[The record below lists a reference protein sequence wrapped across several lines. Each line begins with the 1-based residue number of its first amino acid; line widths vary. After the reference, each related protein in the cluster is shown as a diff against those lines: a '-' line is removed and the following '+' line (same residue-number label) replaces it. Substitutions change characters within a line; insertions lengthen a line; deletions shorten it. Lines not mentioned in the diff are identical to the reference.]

1 MLPTHCMQSEKKL
14 ETEHLTGLK
23 WNEIN
28 YQRVV
33 TTSGKQDPDQS
44 ATVYLR
50 FYSDLY
56 SLLAGQ
62 CNLCFMYVWI
72 FEIVK
77 LRLILPLYWLSF
89 QFCLKNIAQQGILFG
104 RSYISEEYLQ
114 NLKETVQ
121 SNNLSQSFVKIQCM
135 HLKCWG
141 KNQTFQGCSG
151 LLLHW
156 KYCMLK

>member
-1 MLPTHCMQSEKKL
+1 MQSEKKL

-44 ATVYLR
+44 ATAYLR

-77 LRLILPLYWLSF
+77 LRLILPLY
-89 QFCLKNIAQQGILFG
+89 
-104 RSYISEEYLQ
+104 
-114 NLKETVQ
+114 
-121 SNNLSQSFVKIQCM
+121 
-135 HLKCWG
+135 
-141 KNQTFQGCSG
+141 
-151 LLLHW
+151 
-156 KYCMLK
+156 

>member
-1 MLPTHCMQSEKKL
+1 MERNKLSESCDHKWK
-14 ETEHLTGLK
+14 TRSWSISYGISQTG
-23 WNEIN
+23 
-28 YQRVV
+28 
-33 TTSGKQDPDQS
+33 
-44 ATVYLR
+44 
-50 FYSDLY
+50 Y

-135 HLKCWG
+135 HLKCWE
-141 KNQTFQGCSG
+141 KKPDISRVLSPSSSLEVLYVEIKTKEKCSV
-151 LLLHW
+151 LCPQWLSEL
-156 KYCMLK
+156 